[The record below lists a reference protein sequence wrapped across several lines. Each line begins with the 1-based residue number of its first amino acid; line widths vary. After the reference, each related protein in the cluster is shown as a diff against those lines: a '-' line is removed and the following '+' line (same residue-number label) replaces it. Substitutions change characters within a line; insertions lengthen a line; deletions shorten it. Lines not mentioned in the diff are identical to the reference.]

1 MAISINILDKFNDDV
16 KVKASAAIDELAA
29 RGKSQEWIET
39 AFAQKTTE
47 EWEKWGF
54 GLLFRKSFQEQV
66 DKACGKVKESI
77 AAKGPDFSQ
86 SPQDDDKN
94 WVLEHYKELF
104 GILSCSSWTDVK
116 AKLTPSNF
124 GEAPMLYNASN
135 GEWYGFNKEW
145 FTRSPYQYNNTVA
158 WDERNFPAIRYA
170 LSNNIVPQELIA
182 DFERVLE
189 EGKPVPAFK
198 L

>member
-1 MAISINILDKFNDDV
+1 MTTSVNILDKFNDDV

-29 RGKSQEWIET
+29 TGKSQEWIET

-86 SPQDDDKN
+86 
-94 WVLEHYKELF
+94 
-104 GILSCSSWTDVK
+104 
-116 AKLTPSNF
+116 TPSNF
-124 GEAPMLYNASN
+124 GEAPMLYNAST
-135 GEWYGFNKEW
+135 GEWYGFNKDW
-145 FTRSPYQYNNTVA
+145 FTRSPYQINNVVA
-158 WDERNFPAIRYA
+158 WDERNFPAIHYA
-170 LSNNIVPQELIA
+170 LNNGFVPQELIA